1 MIRSARITVTVIA
14 LAALFPVVADRA
26 WTQEPPPAVVQVDAV
41 RLEPLTQWVPVIG
54 RLVARQSGVVAALA
68 PGAVAEMRVDVGDR
82 LKAGDVL
89 AVLVTDALEA
99 ERDLRAAEVA
109 GYVARLATARAEF
122 KQSRQELARLE
133 KLRESKSAAFPKA
146 RYEDVRQDV
155 AMGEGLVSESQAQL
169 AGARASLRLA
179 EINLYNAEIRAPYP
193 GVVTLRHTASG
204 AYLNVGEPVVTLIN
218 DADMEI
224 EADVPAQRIA
234 GLKPGTAVDFELS
247 NQILYRAFVRALVPE
262 ENPLTR
268 TRPVRFTPDLDPAR
282 LGLANNQSVIV
293 HVPLSEAR
301 EVVSV
306 HKDAV
311 IERQGTPLVFVV
323 DGDAASVRTI
333 ELGEAIGGRFEVLS
347 GLEPGDLVVV
357 RGNERLKDG
366 QKVWFE
372 QGS

>member
-1 MIRSARITVTVIA
+1 MTRSARITVTVIA

-26 WTQEPPPAVVQVDAV
+26 GAQEEPPAVVQVDAV
-41 RLEPLTQWVPVIG
+41 RLEPLTQSVPVIG
-54 RLVARQSGVVAALA
+54 RLVARQSGVVAALS

-82 LKAGDVL
+82 LEAGDVL

-109 GYVARLATARAEF
+109 AYVARLATARAEF

-146 RYEDVRQDV
+146 RYEDVREDV

-169 AGARASLRLA
+169 VAARASLRLA

-193 GVVTLRHTASG
+193 GVVTLRHTTPG

-218 DADMEI
+218 NADLEI

-234 GLKPGTAVDFELS
+234 GLKPGTVVDFELS
-247 NQILYRAFVRALVPE
+247 DQTRYRAFVRALVPE

-268 TRPVRFTPDLDPAR
+268 TRAVRFTPDLDPAR
-282 LGLANNQSVIV
+282 LGLASNQSVTV
-293 HVPLSEAR
+293 YVPLSEAR

-323 DGDAASVRTI
+323 DGDAASVRAV

-372 QGS
+372 RGS

>member
-1 MIRSARITVTVIA
+1 MTRSARITVTVIA

-26 WTQEPPPAVVQVDAV
+26 WAQEEPPAAVQVDAV

-82 LKAGDVL
+82 LEAGDVL
-89 AVLVTDALEA
+89 AVLVTDVLEA
-99 ERDLRAAEVA
+99 ERDLKAAEVA
-109 GYVARLATARAEF
+109 AYVARLATARAEF
-122 KQSRQELARLE
+122 KQSRQELARIE
-133 KLRESKSAAFPKA
+133 KLRESKSAAFSKA
-146 RYEDVRQDV
+146 RYEDVREDV

-193 GVVTLRHTASG
+193 GVVTLRHTTPG
-204 AYLNVGEPVVTLIN
+204 AYLNVGEPVVTLVN

-247 NQILYRAFVRALVPE
+247 DQIRYRAFVRALVPE

-268 TRPVRFTPDLDPAR
+268 TWPVRFTPDLDPAR
-282 LGLANNQSVIV
+282 LGLASNQSVTV
-293 HVPLSEAR
+293 YVPLSEAR

-323 DGDAASVRTI
+323 DGDAASVRTV

>member
-1 MIRSARITVTVIA
+1 MTRSARITVTVIA

-26 WTQEPPPAVVQVDAV
+26 WAQEEPPAAVQVDAV
-41 RLEPLTQWVPVIG
+41 RLEPLTQSVPVIG

-82 LKAGDVL
+82 LEAGDVL
-89 AVLVTDALEA
+89 AVLVTDVLEA
-99 ERDLRAAEVA
+99 ERDLKAAEVA
-109 GYVARLATARAEF
+109 AYVARLATARAEF
-122 KQSRQELARLE
+122 KQSRQELARIE
-133 KLRESKSAAFPKA
+133 KLRESKSAAFSKA
-146 RYEDVRQDV
+146 RYEDVREDV

-193 GVVTLRHTASG
+193 GVVTLRHTTPG

-247 NQILYRAFVRALVPE
+247 DQILYRAFVRALVPE

-268 TRPVRFTPDLDPAR
+268 TWPVRFTPDLDPAR
-282 LGLANNQSVIV
+282 LGLASNQSVTV
-293 HVPLSEAR
+293 YVPLSEAR

-323 DGDAASVRTI
+323 DGDAASVRTV

-366 QKVWFE
+366 QKVWFD